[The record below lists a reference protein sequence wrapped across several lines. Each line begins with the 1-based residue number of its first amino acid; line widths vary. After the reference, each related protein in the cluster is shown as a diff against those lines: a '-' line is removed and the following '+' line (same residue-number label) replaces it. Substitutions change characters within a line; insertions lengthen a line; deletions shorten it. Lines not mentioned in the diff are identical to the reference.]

1 MVCTFVLTNEAHPGD
16 APGARVDPK
25 RADRASLQVVMRT
38 VVEVDRLNVTDL
50 EGLVIIRERDGGHP
64 VRIRSRDVNVI
75 AVMVIEEHGIR
86 TGSTIDRIAT
96 M

>member
-25 RADRASLQVVMRT
+25 RADRASLQVVLRT

-50 EGLVIIRERDGGHP
+50 EGLVSVSEGDGGDSAH
-64 VRIRSRDVNVI
+64 RSRDVNVMAI
-75 AVMVIEEHGIR
+75 MIVEEDGIR
-86 TGSTIDRIAT
+86 TGSAIDGIVAV
-96 M
+96 